1 MLKFDNAWRFDSPGP
16 LPIESKDALWAL
28 ITKIIAQRGEQA
40 ITEQFK
46 LFFGAAA
53 GETVHRSSDRGWAM
67 SDLRSHFD
75 SAAENAP
82 LCLEAFYDSLLGIP
96 NRFPDLAMPDL
107 DHVNMILARTDSGFQ
122 IVPPNLVSTRAY
134 PSVQVVA
141 VPATLEKQARD
152 LIEKSLTQSQ
162 TFLDN
167 GQYKQSVLEIMWLL
181 ESIITAFRG
190 VEIDESTV
198 QGKYFNVIAKEL
210 RASLSGSTLD
220 RALGWL
226 AELHGYLSSPTG
238 GGLRHGM
245 DLNKGRSIG
254 ASEARLYC
262 NLMRSYISFLLD
274 EHERLASPA

>member
-1 MLKFDNAWRFDSPGP
+1 MLKFENTWRFDSPGP
-16 LPIESKDALWAL
+16 IPAETKDALWAL
-28 ITKIIAQRGEQA
+28 LTKVIAQRGEQA

-46 LFFGAAA
+46 QFFGSAA
-53 GETVHRSSDRGWAM
+53 GETVYRSSDRGWAI
-67 SDLRSHFD
+67 SDLRSHFE
-75 SAAENAP
+75 SAADNGP
-82 LCLEAFYDSLLGIP
+82 MFLEALYDSFSGVQSR
-96 NRFPDLAMPDL
+96 NPDLALPDL
-107 DHVNMILARTDSGFQ
+107 DHVNMILARTDAGFQ

-141 VPATLEKQARD
+141 VPLTLEKEARS
-152 LIEKSLTQSQ
+152 LIENSLSQSQ
-162 TFLDN
+162 AFLDN
-167 GQYKQSVLEIMWLL
+167 GQYKQSVTEIIWLL
-181 ESIITAFRG
+181 ESIVTAFRG
-190 VEIDESTV
+190 VEIDEVTV

-210 RASLSGSTLD
+210 RTSLSGSTLD

-274 EHERLASPA
+274 EHERLASRS